1 MKAFPEISFV
11 KPSEITSVM
20 SIDGGMDLRDYFA
33 AKALQGLLSLE
44 LVQEKISAQEMSP
57 FNLTEAAYD
66 YADLMMKAR
75 AL

>member
-1 MKAFPEISFV
+1 MNDMKAFPLADSSMRPHLIQ
-11 KPSEITSVM
+11 
-20 SIDGGMDLRDYFA
+20 GGMDLRDYFA

>member
-44 LVQEKISAQEMSP
+44 LVQEKISGQEMSP
-57 FNLTEAAYD
+57 FNITEAAYD